1 MEIFKTVIIDGVE
14 HPRYQVSNLGR
25 VKCKWKKDGVWRF
38 CRLGINNGGYVRVK
52 IDGKFKQV
60 HRIVAEAFLPN
71 TENKPCIDH
80 IDCNRKNNIV
90 DVDGNGIPIENST
103 ITNLRWCTQKENCN
117 NPISL
122 KRYSKNN
129 AKWSLGKIN
138 AECPRSIPTVQLTKD
153 GNFIKKWSCA
163 MEVEREL
170 GIDHRRIGSCCR
182 GKRNKAGGY
191 RWMHYSDW
199 VKLHK
204 PKRSIADI
212 RPLF

>member
-1 MEIFKTVIIDGVE
+1 MEIWKTVIIDGVE

-38 CRLGINNGGYVRVK
+38 CRLSIINDGYVRVC
-52 IDGKFKQV
+52 IDGKFKSV
-60 HRIVAEAFLPN
+60 HRLVAEAFLPN

-90 DVDGNGIPIENST
+90 DVDENGMPIKNST

-122 KRYSKNN
+122 KRYSENKR
-129 AKWSLGKIN
+129 GKIN

-153 GNFIKKWSCA
+153 GKYIRKWSCA

-170 GIDHRRIGSCCR
+170 GITHTSIGSCCR

-191 RWMHYSDW
+191 RWMHYKDW
-199 VKLHK
+199 VKL